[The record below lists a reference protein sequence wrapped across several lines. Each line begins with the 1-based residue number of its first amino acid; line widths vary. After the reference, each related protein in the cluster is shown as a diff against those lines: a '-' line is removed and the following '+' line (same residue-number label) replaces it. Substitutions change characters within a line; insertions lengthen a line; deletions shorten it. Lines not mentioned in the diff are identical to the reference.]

1 MATLPQAGT
10 VASVETL
17 TEGIARVR
25 VAWEPGAGFPFR
37 AGQWTLLQ
45 AQDGDRILKR
55 CFSIASPPQ
64 DRSGLTYVV
73 ERTGTG
79 GLSDWLHA
87 AKGGERVEVRGPH
100 GKFVVEEPV
109 SAPVLFLPFDTGISP
124 VWSILQDLSAR
135 KVAGRVHLGY
145 GWGREQ
151 GNPPLHAVLGTMA
164 SGWPALTYEMLP
176 AEGAIA
182 RIRKTLKALPEA
194 RVYLAGRVRY
204 LDPARQE
211 LLDAGVD
218 ASRILEEPYDRP
230 KG

>member
-1 MATLPQAGT
+1 MATLPQRGA
-10 VASVETL
+10 VAAVETL
-17 TEGIARVR
+17 TGGIARVR

-37 AGQWTLLQ
+37 AGQWTILE
-45 AQDGDRILKR
+45 ARDGERALKR

-64 DRSGLTYVV
+64 DREGLTYVV

-100 GKFVVEEPV
+100 GKFTVEEPV
-109 SAPVLFLPFDTGISP
+109 SAPVFFLAFDTGISP
-124 VWSILQDLSAR
+124 VWSILQDLAAR
-135 KVAGRVHLGY
+135 QVAGRFHLGY
-145 GWGREQ
+145 GWGREV
-151 GNPPLHAVLGTMA
+151 GDPPLKAGLEALAAAFPAVTV
-164 SGWPALTYEMLP
+164 EIHP

-182 RIRKTLKALPEA
+182 RIRKTLKTLPGA
-194 RVYLAGRVRY
+194 RVLMAGRMRY

-218 ASRILEEPYDRP
+218 AAHILEEPYDRP